1 MIVDLGVA
9 RRVCENA
16 QYYYSTL
23 SFKSQMQNSRKGLK
37 IQNAHLNL
45 DFRTL
50 SNLPSTGASLDH
62 DGSHRV
68 ADNLIATAI

>member
-9 RRVCENA
+9 RRVCGNA

-50 SNLPSTGASLDH
+50 SNLPSPGASLDH
-62 DGSHRV
+62 DGSHRLT
-68 ADNLIATAI
+68 DNKISTAI